1 MNDPLK
7 KQIGGKHYRIW
18 KRQPIKFIRE
28 NNLSFI
34 FGVMIKY
41 IMRVASR
48 TTPITSQIE
57 DLDKLIHY
65 AQIEKEELE
74 NEKHMND
81 ITNNCPHEG
90 QEKE

>member
-48 TTPITSQIE
+48 TTPITDQIE

-81 ITNNCPHEG
+81 IANNCPHEG

>member
-81 ITNNCPHEG
+81 IANNCPHEG

>member
-1 MNDPLK
+1 MNDPLNR
-7 KQIGGKHYRIW
+7 QVGGKHYKIW
-18 KRQPIKFIRE
+18 KRQPIEFIRE
-28 NNLSFI
+28 NKLKFI

-48 TTPITSQIE
+48 TTSITNQIE

-81 ITNNCPHEG
+81 IANNCPHEG

>member
-1 MNDPLK
+1 MNDPLNR
-7 KQIGGKHYRIW
+7 QVGGKHYKIW
-18 KRQPIKFIRE
+18 KRQPIEFIRKNKLE
-28 NNLSFI
+28 FI

-48 TTPITSQIE
+48 TTPITNQIE

-74 NEKHMND
+74 SEKHINNVA
-81 ITNNCPHEG
+81 TNCPHEG
-90 QEKE
+90 QEK

>member
-1 MNDPLK
+1 MNDPLNR
-7 KQIGGKHYRIW
+7 QVGGKHYKIW
-18 KRQPIKFIRE
+18 KRQPIEFIRE
-28 NNLSFI
+28 NKLKFI

-48 TTPITSQIE
+48 TTSITNQIE

-81 ITNNCPHEG
+81 IATNCPHEG
-90 QEKE
+90 QVK